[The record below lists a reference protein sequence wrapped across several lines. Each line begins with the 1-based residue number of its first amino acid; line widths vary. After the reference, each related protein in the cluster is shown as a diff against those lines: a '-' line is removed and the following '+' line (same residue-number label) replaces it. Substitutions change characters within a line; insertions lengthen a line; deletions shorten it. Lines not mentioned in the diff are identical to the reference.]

1 MFMKRIRA
9 AIIGLGFI
17 GVSHL
22 EAIRRIGGAEI
33 EAVTDTHYELA
44 KAKADEYNIPKCYKT
59 IEELLADDEIDVVHN
74 CTPNFLHT
82 EINKKIIEAGKH
94 VFSEKPLAMNQ
105 DESEELLELLA
116 SHPEIVHG
124 VNFCYRMNPL
134 ALEMKEKI
142 KSGEI
147 GKPMLVHGSDR
158 KSVV

>member
-59 IEELLADDEIDVVHN
+59 IEIGRASCRER
-74 CTPNFLHT
+74 
-82 EINKKIIEAGKH
+82 
-94 VFSEKPLAMNQ
+94 VFRA
-105 DESEELLELLA
+105 
-116 SHPEIVHG
+116 V
-124 VNFCYRMNPL
+124 
-134 ALEMKEKI
+134 
-142 KSGEI
+142 
-147 GKPMLVHGSDR
+147 
-158 KSVV
+158 